1 MLSQRFLLRAAS
13 RAQRLYQVAYA
24 IAMHYP
30 TRSEIEELSPEDRL
44 RLIGDVW
51 ETLEAASDC
60 LGLPEGHQEVLD
72 QRLAELEN
80 VSEPTLTWDEVLQ
93 KVRNQR

>member
-1 MLSQRFLLRAAS
+1 M
-13 RAQRLYQVAYA
+13 
-24 IAMHYP
+24 AMHYP

-51 ETLEAASDC
+51 ETLEAASDS
-60 LGLPEGHQEVLD
+60 LGLSEDHQKVLE
-72 QRLAELEN
+72 QRLTELEKAP
-80 VSEPTLTWDEVLQ
+80 EATLGWNEVLQ

>member
-1 MLSQRFLLRAAS
+1 M
-13 RAQRLYQVAYA
+13 AYA
-24 IAMHYP
+24 MGMHYP

-51 ETLEAASDC
+51 ETLEASSDS

-72 QRLAELEN
+72 QRLTELKNAPET
-80 VSEPTLTWDEVLQ
+80 TLGWDEILE
-93 KVRNQR
+93 KVRNRG

>member
-1 MLSQRFLLRAAS
+1 
-13 RAQRLYQVAYA
+13 
-24 IAMHYP
+24 MHYP

-51 ETLEAASDC
+51 ETLETASDS

-72 QRLAELEN
+72 QRLAELEKA
-80 VSEPTLTWDEVLQ
+80 PDTTLGWDEVLR
-93 KVRNQR
+93 KVRNRR